1 MGYGFCTGAS
11 NDFRYCENIGDCEVE
26 ILYVTCSEDM
36 VEKYMPGPGADC
48 SKCVRDVKGNRKMDF
63 KQEIIKKAELIGKTI
78 QKGSDVEIRAQKD
91 GSVKVLEV
99 KKREVK

>member
-1 MGYGFCTGAS
+1 
-11 NDFRYCENIGDCEVE
+11 
-26 ILYVTCSEDM
+26 
-36 VEKYMPGPGADC
+36 
-48 SKCVRDVKGNRKMDF
+48 MDF

-99 KKREVK
+99 KKREAK